1 MAAKADDLSV
11 SCPAGRLLRSE
22 SCRMNSET
30 SNVYSGSGR
39 EVPSSKLIAVN
50 LPLGIRFPEAAIGH

>member
-1 MAAKADDLSV
+1 M
-11 SCPAGRLLRSE
+11 LL
-22 SCRMNSET
+22 NLT
-30 SNVYSGSGR
+30 VKGSNGSGR

>member
-39 EVPSSKLIAVN
+39 ELHLAWFIAEE
-50 LPLGIRFPEAAIGH
+50 LPLEFRFPVAALGH